1 MGLHPRRPS
10 ASRGATGA
18 RVQSRREPI
27 HSSVPLLSPPS
38 GLGSQ
43 PGEARHI
50 RDDDLT
56 DLLTPPPDDG
66 FGFRQGRLLTYT
78 PATGANTVLVGGGV
92 LTNLPVVIEGGPAN
106 LQGDDTLGPG
116 LGNVVVIMKYKSAW
130 AILGRV
136 LSPGNADVIDSATIT
151 QSGRLQNQSFI
162 ATATSTAVINLT
174 TLVPNWANKLVMQS
188 SFQVSIQGSGGSGV
202 LDINIQTDGPTST
215 LAVAPSTGVSG
226 TSLGNVSYAPGAIS
240 SITINDA
247 VNVPVVPGS
256 LVTVRGVVTATN
268 SLNICTGWLVL
279 TVNYQKI

>member
-1 MGLHPRRPS
+1 M
-10 ASRGATGA
+10 
-18 RVQSRREPI
+18 
-27 HSSVPLLSPPS
+27 
-38 GLGSQ
+38 
-43 PGEARHI
+43 

-56 DLLTPPPDDG
+56 DLLTPQPDDG

-78 PATGANTVLVGGGV
+78 PSTGANTVLVGGGV

-136 LSPGNADVIDSATIT
+136 LSPGNADVIDSGLVT
-151 QSGRLQNQSFI
+151 QSGRLQNQSFV
-162 ATATSTAVINLT
+162 ATTTGTAVINLT
-174 TLVPNWANKLVMQS
+174 TLVPTWANKLVMQS
-188 SFQVSIQGSGGSGV
+188 SFQVSIQGTGGGAGQIAV
-202 LDINIQTDGPTST
+202 NIQTDGPSST

-226 TSLGNVSYAPGAIS
+226 QNLANVSYATGTIS

-247 VNVPVVPGS
+247 VNVPVTPGS
-256 LVTVRGVVTATN
+256 LVTVRGVVTMFAGGGAN
-268 SLNICTGWLVL
+268 VCSGWLVL